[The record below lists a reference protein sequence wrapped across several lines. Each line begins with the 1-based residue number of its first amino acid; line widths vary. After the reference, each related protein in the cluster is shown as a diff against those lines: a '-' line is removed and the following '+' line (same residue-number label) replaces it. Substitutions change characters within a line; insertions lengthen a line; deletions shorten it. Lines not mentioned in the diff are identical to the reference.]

1 MRKKAIIEK
10 EKLRKKALI
19 EERKKKLYAD
29 GLKRAENDDDQNDVA
44 LVCYYY
50 IIDVLILSD
59 RSI

>member
-1 MRKKAIIEK
+1 MTMI
-10 EKLRKKALI
+10 LRNHLCTI
-19 EERKKKLYAD
+19 TPKLYAD

-44 LVCYYY
+44 FVCYYY